1 MFQITE
7 QAIREIEVKRAQEL
21 EVQTAAIA
29 AKKENIESM
38 KQDENHNDELEE
50 IDETEEINDKNNQ
63 LRVSAKLSDSS
74 AVKVQRSEQ
83 VMWSFLD
90 NNNPSASDSNNNEDN
105 IHEIHPDDVDNDDLY
120 KDPLLAAE
128 LPTTSITDVGGETP
142 PTISL
147 FPMTDNKR
155 KAIGKKKTKPNFRT
169 KRNK

>member
-1 MFQITE
+1 MIKTTNFLYQ
-7 QAIREIEVKRAQEL
+7 VKHQPQSVL
-21 EVQTAAIA
+21 QYHLDTS
-29 AKKENIESM
+29 ENPG
-38 KQDENHNDELEE
+38 
-50 IDETEEINDKNNQ
+50 
-63 LRVSAKLSDSS
+63 
-74 AVKVQRSEQ
+74 VKAQRSEQ

-90 NNNPSASDSNNNEDN
+90 NNPTRDEDT
-105 IHEIHPDDVDNDDLY
+105 IHEIHPDEVDNDDLY

-128 LPTTSITDVGGETP
+128 LPGIDEEET